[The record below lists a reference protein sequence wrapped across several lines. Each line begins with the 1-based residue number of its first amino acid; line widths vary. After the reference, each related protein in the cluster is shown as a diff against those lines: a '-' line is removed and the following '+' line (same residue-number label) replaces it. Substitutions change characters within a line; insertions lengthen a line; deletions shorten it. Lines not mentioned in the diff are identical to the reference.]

1 MASLQELQA
10 NFNAAFDALPV
21 GQRIPWGGG
30 TIYSMGGGRAYYDG
44 PNGYQ
49 VLTKGQDVAQLAA
62 SNPYI
67 AQQWAGEGYDL
78 APAQTFS
85 TRPEQVMQAP
95 EPVSVAAPAT
105 STGSPA
111 SGPQFDA
118 AGQYFGQGTDQAG
131 YSGTFQDPATGQY
144 ICPRF
149 EMRYNPELGYVDS
162 VQAGWY
168 AANGQNVGD
177 MMYAYDMNGNA
188 DAANN
193 VAISDTSDT
202 LLDKLITGGILAGAG
217 MGLGQL
223 AGIGGQLAGAGDAF
237 MPGALDSATG
247 AVLGDATMPGA
258 LASFGANP
266 ATTSLGALAVGT
278 GDAFLPG
285 ALNAAT
291 GTVLGDAYLPGALGS
306 FGANPALT
314 GATGPLALGGLGGGA
329 SALSSGTAGI
339 SGAGAAG
346 TGTGSAAGVIGPA
359 TTGPAMMGPPTT
371 ATIPAGLEQYL
382 KKPNVLDTIGSA
394 LGINGG
400 TAATILGGL
409 LGGQSNDE
417 SKTTAN
423 KLDPQMQAYLY
434 GSGGLLPAVN
444 STLQSQL
451 ANGGLN
457 ALQRQ
462 GLTAQQNYLQSPE
475 YAQQFAGLR
484 NYGQGLLA
492 SGVAANPFATRGT
505 NGLL

>member
-1 MASLQELQA
+1 MASLQDLQA
-10 NFNAAFDALPV
+10 NFNAAFDVLPV

-49 VLTKGQDVAQLAA
+49 ILTKGQDVAQLAA

-144 ICPRF
+144 MSPRY
-149 EMRYNPELGYVDS
+149 ETRYNPQTGDVES
-162 VQAGWY
+162 VQVGWY
-168 AANGQNVGD
+168 SADGQNVGD
-177 MMYAYDMNGNA
+177 TLSAYTTAGQA
-188 DAANN
+188 DPTNN
-193 VAISDTSDT
+193 TTIADTSDT
-202 LLDKLITGGILAGAG
+202 LLDKLIKGGILAGAG

-223 AGIGGQLAGAGDAF
+223 AGIGGQVAGAGETL
-237 MPGALDSATG
+237 GK
-247 AVLGDATMPGA
+247 AVLDGTNA
-258 LASFGANP
+258 FGANSI
-266 ATTSLGALAVGT
+266 AGAYELG
-278 GDAFLPG
+278 
-285 ALNAAT
+285 
-291 GTVLGDAYLPGALGS
+291 GS
-306 FGANPALT
+306 
-314 GATGPLALGGLGGGA
+314 ALGGGGWLDNPLTNAMSDAFPSAGQFQLTDPTGGLFQPGSWDMTGTLVGGGLSPLA
-329 SALSSGTAGI
+329 VPGGGIALLSSGTAGT

-346 TGTGSAAGVIGPA
+346 TGAGSAAGTAAATGAAGTATAGGALGPA
-359 TTGPAMMGPPTT
+359 AATTIGT
-371 ATIPAGLEQYL
+371 AVKT
-382 KKPNVLDTIGSA
+382 PNILDTIGSA

-434 GSGGLLPAVN
+434 GSGGILPAVN
-444 STLQSQL
+444 STMQTQL

>member
-49 VLTKGQDVAQLAA
+49 ILTKGQDVAQLAA

-95 EPVSVAAPAT
+95 EPVSVAAPVT
-105 STGSPA
+105 STGSPNA
-111 SGPQFDA
+111 PATPSWLGEALKFVQVNQNGTYQKDGMYYQPIYGNQQGSGENYDR
-118 AGQYFGQGTDQAG
+118 GEITEWNIYGTDKTNPGDTYQRFDT
-131 YSGTFQDPATGQY
+131 SGTQTGTGQ
-144 ICPRF
+144 F
-149 EMRYNPELGYVDS
+149 QS
-162 VQAGWY
+162 VSNFPSWEDIRPLAIM
-168 AANGQNVGD
+168 AAA
-177 MMYAYDMNGNA
+177 AYGG
-188 DAANN
+188 
-193 VAISDTSDT
+193 S
-202 LLDKLITGGILAGAG
+202 LLSGFGV
-217 MGLGQL
+217 
-223 AGIGGQLAGAGDAF
+223 GGQLAGAGDAF
-237 MPGALDSATG
+237 MPWALDSATG

-314 GATGPLALGGLGGGA
+314 GATGPLALGGLGGGT
-329 SALSSGTAGI
+329 SALSSGTAGT
-339 SGAGAAG
+339 SGAGTAG
-346 TGTGSAAGVIGPA
+346 TGAGSAGTAGTAAATGAAIGPA
-359 TTGPAMMGPPTT
+359 AAVKT
-371 ATIPAGLEQYL
+371 
-382 KKPNVLDTIGSA
+382 PNVLDTIGSA
-394 LGINGG
+394 LGISGT

-434 GSGGLLPAVN
+434 GAGGLLPAVN

-451 ANGGLN
+451 ATGGLN

-462 GLTAQQNYLQSPE
+462 GLTTQQNYLQSPE
-475 YAQQFAGLR
+475 YAQMFTGLR
-484 NYGQGLLA
+484 NYGQGLLGA
-492 SGVAANPFATRGT
+492 GVAANPFTARGT

>member
-1 MASLQELQA
+1 MASLQDLQA
-10 NFNAAFDALPV
+10 NFNAAFDVLPV

-49 VLTKGQDVAQLAA
+49 ILTKGQDVAQLAA

-118 AGQYFGQGTDQAG
+118 AGQYFGQGPDQAG
-131 YSGTFQDPATGQY
+131 YSGTFQDPATGLY
-144 ICPRF
+144 MSPRY
-149 EMRYNPELGYVDS
+149 ETRYNPQTGDVES

-177 MMYAYDMNGNA
+177 MMNAYDMNGNA

-193 VAISDTSDT
+193 VAIADTSDT
-202 LLDKLITGGILAGAG
+202 LLDKLIKGGILAGAG

-223 AGIGGQLAGAGDAF
+223 AGIGGQVAGAGDAF
-237 MPGALDSATG
+237 MPGALDATG
-247 AVLGDATMPGA
+247 AVIGDATM
-258 LASFGANP
+258 
-266 ATTSLGALAVGT
+266 
-278 GDAFLPG
+278 
-285 ALNAAT
+285 
-291 GTVLGDAYLPGALGS
+291 PGALGS
-306 FGANPALT
+306 FGANPAMT
-314 GATGPLALGGLGGGA
+314 GVSGPLALGGLGGGT

-346 TGTGSAAGVIGPA
+346 TGTGSAAGTAAATGAAATGGGALGPA
-359 TTGPAMMGPPTT
+359 AT
-371 ATIPAGLEQYL
+371 AIGAAG
-382 KKPNVLDTIGSA
+382 KNPNVLGTIGSA

-444 STLQSQL
+444 NTLQTQL

>member
-10 NFNAAFDALPV
+10 NFNAAFDVLPV

-49 VLTKGQDVAQLAA
+49 VLSKGQDVAQIAA
-62 SNPYI
+62 ANPNI

-111 SGPQFDA
+111 SGPQFGA

-131 YSGTFQDPATGQY
+131 FSGTFQDPTTGKY
-144 ICPRF
+144 MLPRY
-149 EMRYNPELGYVDS
+149 ETRYNPQTGDVES

-168 AANGQNVGD
+168 ASESQGVGD
-177 MMYAYDMNGNA
+177 AMNAYTTAGQA
-188 DAANN
+188 DPTNN
-193 VAISDTSDT
+193 TTIADTSDT
-202 LLDKLITGGILAGAG
+202 LMDKLIKGGILAGAG

-223 AGIGGQLAGAGDAF
+223 AGIGGQVAGAGDAF
-237 MPGALDSATG
+237 MPGALDATG
-247 AVLGDATMPGA
+247 AVIGDATMPGA

-266 ATTSLGALAVGT
+266 ATTSMGALAIGT

-291 GTVLGDAYLPGALGS
+291 GTVLGDAYLPGALGN

-314 GATGPLALGGLGGGA
+314 GTTGPLALGGLGGGT
-329 SALSSGTAGI
+329 SALSSGTAGT
-339 SGAGAAG
+339 SGVGAAG
-346 TGTGSAAGVIGPA
+346 TGTGSGAV
-359 TTGPAMMGPPTT
+359 MGPPTS
-371 ATIPAGLEQYL
+371 ATTPAGLEQYL

-444 STLQSQL
+444 STMQAQL

>member
-10 NFNAAFDALPV
+10 NFNAAFDVLPV

-49 VLTKGQDVAQLAA
+49 ILSKGQDVAQIAA
-62 SNPYI
+62 ANPNI
-67 AQQWAGEGYDL
+67 AQQWAGEGFQL

-85 TRPEQVMQAP
+85 TRPEMVAPAAPAP
-95 EPVSVAAPAT
+95 ETVAAPAT
-105 STGSPA
+105 PSPA
-111 SGPQFDA
+111 SAPMFDA
-118 AGQYFGQGTDQAG
+118 AAQYFGQGPDQ
-131 YSGTFQDPATGQY
+131 SGFTGTYKDPASGKY
-144 ICPRF
+144 MSPRY
-149 EMRYNPELGYVDS
+149 ETKYNPQTGDMES
-162 VQAGWY
+162 VQVGWY
-168 AANGQNVGD
+168 SADGQNVGD
-177 MMYAYDMNGNA
+177 TMNAYTMAGQA
-188 DAANN
+188 DPTNN
-193 VAISDTSDT
+193 TTIADTSDT
-202 LLDKLITGGILAGAG
+202 LLDKLLKGVILAGVGAG
-217 MGLGQL
+217 LWQMI
-223 AGIGGQLAGAGDAF
+223 AGIGGSAAGAGDAF
-237 MPGALDSATG
+237 MPGALDASTG

-258 LASFGANP
+258 LARYGANP
-266 ATTSLGALAVGT
+266 AATSLGALAVGT

-314 GATGPLALGGLGGGA
+314 VATGPLALGGLGGGT
-329 SALSSGTAGI
+329 SALSSGTAGT
-339 SGAGAAG
+339 SGAGTAG
-346 TGTGSAAGVIGPA
+346 TGTGSGAV
-359 TTGPAMMGPPTT
+359 MGPPTS
-371 ATIPAGLEQYL
+371 ATTPAGLEQYL

-444 STLQSQL
+444 STMQAQL

>member
-1 MASLQELQA
+1 MASLQDLQA
-10 NFNAAFDALPV
+10 NFNAAFDVLPV

-49 VLTKGQDVAQLAA
+49 ILTKGQDVAQLAA

-118 AGQYFGQGTDQAG
+118 AGQYFGQGPDQAG
-131 YSGTFQDPATGQY
+131 YSGTFQDPATGLY
-144 ICPRF
+144 MSPRY
-149 EMRYNPELGYVDS
+149 ETRYNPQTGDVES

-177 MMYAYDMNGNA
+177 MMNAYDMNGNA

-193 VAISDTSDT
+193 VAIADTSDT
-202 LLDKLITGGILAGAG
+202 LLDKLIKGGILAGAG

-223 AGIGGQLAGAGDAF
+223 AGIGGQVAGAGDAF
-237 MPGALDSATG
+237 MPGALDATTG
-247 AVLGDATMPGA
+247 AVIGDATMPGA

-266 ATTSLGALAVGT
+266 ATTSMGALAIGT
-278 GDAFLPG
+278 GDAF
-285 ALNAAT
+285 
-291 GTVLGDAYLPGALGS
+291 LPGALGS

-314 GATGPLALGGLGGGA
+314 GASGPLSLGGLGGGT
-329 SALSSGTAGI
+329 SALSSGTAGT
-339 SGAGAAG
+339 SGVGAAG
-346 TGTGSAAGVIGPA
+346 TGTGSGAV
-359 TTGPAMMGPPTT
+359 MGPPTS
-371 ATIPAGLEQYL
+371 ATTPAGLEQYL

>member
-49 VLTKGQDVAQLAA
+49 ILTKGQDVAQLAA

-95 EPVSVAAPAT
+95 EPVSVAAPVT
-105 STGSPA
+105 STGSPNA
-111 SGPQFDA
+111 PATPSWLGEALKFVQVNPNGTYQKDGMYYQPIYGNQQGSGENYDR
-118 AGQYFGQGTDQAG
+118 GEITEWNVYGTDKTNPGDTYQRFDT
-131 YSGTFQDPATGQY
+131 SGTQTGTGQ
-144 ICPRF
+144 F
-149 EMRYNPELGYVDS
+149 QS
-162 VQAGWY
+162 VSNFPSWEDIRPLATI
-168 AANGQNVGD
+168 AAA
-177 MMYAYDMNGNA
+177 AYGG
-188 DAANN
+188 
-193 VAISDTSDT
+193 S
-202 LLDKLITGGILAGAG
+202 LLSGSGV
-217 MGLGQL
+217 
-223 AGIGGQLAGAGDAF
+223 GGQLAGAGDAF

-314 GATGPLALGGLGGGA
+314 GATGPLALGGLGGGT
-329 SALSSGTAGI
+329 SAVSFGTAGT
-339 SGAGAAG
+339 SGAGTAG
-346 TGTGSAAGVIGPA
+346 TGAGSAGTAGTAAATGAAIGPA
-359 TTGPAMMGPPTT
+359 AAVKT
-371 ATIPAGLEQYL
+371 
-382 KKPNVLDTIGSA
+382 PNVLDTIGSA
-394 LGINGG
+394 LGISGG
-400 TAATILGGL
+400 TAGTILGGL

-434 GSGGLLPAVN
+434 GAGGLLPAVN

-451 ANGGLN
+451 ATGGLN

-462 GLTAQQNYLQSPE
+462 GLTTQQNYLQSPE
-475 YAQQFAGLR
+475 YAQMFTGLR
-484 NYGQGLLA
+484 NYGQGLLGA
-492 SGVAANPFATRGT
+492 GVAANPFTARGT

>member
-1 MASLQELQA
+1 MASLQDLQA
-10 NFNAAFDALPV
+10 NFNAAFDVLPV

-49 VLTKGQDVAQLAA
+49 VLSKGQDVAQIAA
-62 SNPYI
+62 ANPNI

-144 ICPRF
+144 MSPRY
-149 EMRYNPELGYVDS
+149 ETRYNPQTGDVES

-177 MMYAYDMNGNA
+177 MMNAYDKNGNA

-193 VAISDTSDT
+193 VAIADTSDT
-202 LLDKLITGGILAGAG
+202 LLDKLIKGGILAGAG

-223 AGIGGQLAGAGDAF
+223 AGIGGQVAGAGDAF
-237 MPGALDSATG
+237 MPGALDATG
-247 AVLGDATMPGA
+247 AVIGDATMPGA

-314 GATGPLALGGLGGGA
+314 GASGHLSLGGLGGGT
-329 SALSSGTAGI
+329 SALSSGTAGT
-339 SGAGAAG
+339 SGVGAAG
-346 TGTGSAAGVIGPA
+346 TGTGSGAV
-359 TTGPAMMGPPTT
+359 MGPPTS
-371 ATIPAGLEQYL
+371 ATTPAGLEQYL

>member
-10 NFNAAFDALPV
+10 NFNAAFDVLPV

-49 VLTKGQDVAQLAA
+49 ILSKGQDVAQIAA
-62 SNPYI
+62 ANPNI

-144 ICPRF
+144 MSPRY
-149 EMRYNPELGYVDS
+149 ETRYNPQTGDVES

-177 MMYAYDMNGNA
+177 MMNAYDKNGNA

-193 VAISDTSDT
+193 VAIADTSDT
-202 LLDKLITGGILAGAG
+202 LLDKLIKGGILAGAG
-217 MGLGQL
+217 MGLGSIVS
-223 AGIGGQLAGAGDAF
+223 GAGAT
-237 MPGALDSATG
+237 ATAG
-247 AVLGDATMPGA
+247 ETLGKAVLDGTNA
-258 LASFGANP
+258 FGANSV
-266 ATTSLGALAVGT
+266 AGAYELG
-278 GDAFLPG
+278 
-285 ALNAAT
+285 
-291 GTVLGDAYLPGALGS
+291 GS
-306 FGANPALT
+306 
-314 GATGPLALGGLGGGA
+314 ALGGGGWLDNPLTNAMSDAFPSAGQFQLTDPTGSLFQPGTWDMTGTLVGGGLSPLA
-329 SALSSGTAGI
+329 VPGGGIALLSSGTAGT
-339 SGAGAAG
+339 SGVGAAG
-346 TGTGSAAGVIGPA
+346 TGTGSGAV
-359 TTGPAMMGPPTT
+359 MGPPTS
-371 ATIPAGLEQYL
+371 ATTPAGLEQYL

>member
-49 VLTKGQDVAQLAA
+49 ILTKGQDVAQLAA

-95 EPVSVAAPAT
+95 EPVSVAAPVT

-111 SGPQFDA
+111 SGPQFGA
-118 AGQYFGQGTDQAG
+118 AEQYFGQGTDQAG
-131 YSGTFQDPATGQY
+131 FSGTFQDPTTGKY
-144 ICPRF
+144 MLPRY
-149 EMRYNPELGYVDS
+149 ETRYNPQTGDVES

-168 AANGQNVGD
+168 AADGQNVGD
-177 MMYAYDMNGNA
+177 TMNAYTMAGQA
-188 DAANN
+188 DPTNN
-193 VAISDTSDT
+193 TTIADTSDT
-202 LLDKLITGGILAGAG
+202 LMDKLIKGGILAGVGA
-217 MGLGQL
+217 GLGQI
-223 AGIGGQLAGAGDAF
+223 AGSASSAAGATQAGESA
-237 MPGALDSATG
+237 GLGGGWLDSPLPTGTG
-247 AVLGDATMPGA
+247 AEAFQLTNPVGSLFQPGTYDMTGN
-258 LASFGANP
+258 LVGG
-266 ATTSLGALAVGT
+266 SL
-278 GDAFLPG
+278 
-285 ALNAAT
+285 
-291 GTVLGDAYLPGALGS
+291 
-306 FGANPALT
+306 
-314 GATGPLALGGLGGGA
+314 GPLALGGGT
-329 SALSSGTAGI
+329 ALSSFGTAGT
-339 SGAGAAG
+339 SGAGTAGTGAGSAGTAGTAAG
-346 TGTGSAAGVIGPA
+346 TAAATGAAIGPA
-359 TTGPAMMGPPTT
+359 A
-371 ATIPAGLEQYL
+371 AVKA
-382 KKPNVLDTIGSA
+382 PNVLDTIGSA
-394 LGINGG
+394 LGISG
-400 TAATILGGL
+400 TTAGTILGGL

-444 STLQSQL
+444 STMQAQL

>member
-1 MASLQELQA
+1 MARSLQELQA

-49 VLTKGQDVAQLAA
+49 ILTKGQDVAQLAA

-95 EPVSVAAPAT
+95 EPVSVAAPVT
-105 STGSPA
+105 STGSPNA
-111 SGPQFDA
+111 PATPSWLGEALKFVQVNPDGTYQKD
-118 AGQYFGQGTDQAG
+118 GMYYQPIYGNQQGNGENYDRGEITEWNIYGTDKTNPGDTYQRFDT
-131 YSGTFQDPATGQY
+131 SGTQTGTGQ
-144 ICPRF
+144 F
-149 EMRYNPELGYVDS
+149 QS
-162 VQAGWY
+162 VS
-168 AANGQNVGD
+168 N
-177 MMYAYDMNGNA
+177 
-188 DAANN
+188 
-193 VAISDTSDT
+193 
-202 LLDKLITGGILAGAG
+202 
-217 MGLGQL
+217 
-223 AGIGGQLAGAGDAF
+223 
-237 MPGALDSATG
+237 
-247 AVLGDATMPGA
+247 
-258 LASFGANP
+258 
-266 ATTSLGALAVGT
+266 
-278 GDAFLPG
+278 LPSWE
-285 ALNAAT
+285 
-291 GTVLGDAYLPGALGS
+291 DIR
-306 FGANPALT
+306 
-314 GATGPLALGGLGGGA
+314 PLATIAAAAYGGSL
-329 SALSSGTAGI
+329 L
-339 SGAGAAG
+339 

>member
-1 MASLQELQA
+1 MASLQDLQA
-10 NFNAAFDALPV
+10 NFNAAFDVLPV

-49 VLTKGQDVAQLAA
+49 ILTKGQDVAQLVA

-95 EPVSVAAPAT
+95 EPVSVAAPVT
-105 STGSPA
+105 STGSPNA
-111 SGPQFDA
+111 PATPSWLGEALKFVQVNPDGTYQKD
-118 AGQYFGQGTDQAG
+118 GMYYQPIYGNQQGNGENYDRGEITEWNIYGTDKTNPGDTYQRFDT
-131 YSGTFQDPATGQY
+131 SGTQTGTGQ
-144 ICPRF
+144 F
-149 EMRYNPELGYVDS
+149 QS
-162 VQAGWY
+162 VSNLPSWEDIRPLATI
-168 AANGQNVGD
+168 AAA
-177 MMYAYDMNGNA
+177 AYGG
-188 DAANN
+188 
-193 VAISDTSDT
+193 S
-202 LLDKLITGGILAGAG
+202 LLSGSGV
-217 MGLGQL
+217 
-223 AGIGGQLAGAGDAF
+223 GGQLAGAGDAF

-247 AVLGDATMPGA
+247 A
-258 LASFGANP
+258 
-266 ATTSLGALAVGT
+266 
-278 GDAFLPG
+278 
-285 ALNAAT
+285 
-291 GTVLGDAYLPGALGS
+291 VLGDAYLPGALGS

-462 GLTAQQNYLQSPE
+462 GLTTQQNYLQSPE

>member
-1 MASLQELQA
+1 MASLQDLQA
-10 NFNAAFDALPV
+10 NFNAAFDVLPV

-49 VLTKGQDVAQLAA
+49 VLSKGQDVAQIAA
-62 SNPYI
+62 ANPNI

-105 STGSPA
+105 STGSPNA
-111 SGPQFDA
+111 QATPSWLEEALKFAQVNPNGTYQKDGMYYQPIYGNQQGSGENYDR
-118 AGQYFGQGTDQAG
+118 GEVTEWNVYGTDKTNPGDSYQKFDT
-131 YSGTFQDPATGQY
+131 SGQNTGTGQ
-144 ICPRF
+144 F
-149 EMRYNPELGYVDS
+149 QS
-162 VQAGWY
+162 VSNLPSWEDIRPLASI
-168 AANGQNVGD
+168 AA
-177 MMYAYDMNGNA
+177 
-188 DAANN
+188 AAFGG
-193 VAISDTSDT
+193 S
-202 LLDKLITGGILAGAG
+202 LLSGS
-217 MGLGQL
+217 
-223 AGIGGQLAGAGDAF
+223 GIGGQVAGAGDAF
-237 MPGALDSATG
+237 LPGALDATTG
-247 AVLGDATMPGA
+247 AVIGDATMPGA

-266 ATTSLGALAVGT
+266 ATTSMGALAIGT

-291 GTVLGDAYLPGALGS
+291 GTVLGDAYLPGALGN

-314 GATGPLALGGLGGGA
+314 GTTGPLALGGLGGGT
-329 SALSSGTAGI
+329 SALSSGTAGT
-339 SGAGAAG
+339 SGVGAAG
-346 TGTGSAAGVIGPA
+346 TGTGSGAV
-359 TTGPAMMGPPTT
+359 MGPPTS
-371 ATIPAGLEQYL
+371 ATTPAGLEQYL

>member
-49 VLTKGQDVAQLAA
+49 ILTKGQDVAQLAA

-95 EPVSVAAPAT
+95 EPVSVAAPVT
-105 STGSPA
+105 STGSPNA
-111 SGPQFDA
+111 PATPSWLGEALKFVQVNPNGTYQKDGMYYQPIYGNQQGSGENYDR
-118 AGQYFGQGTDQAG
+118 GEITEWNIYGTDKTNPGDTYQRFDT
-131 YSGTFQDPATGQY
+131 SGTQTGTGQ
-144 ICPRF
+144 F
-149 EMRYNPELGYVDS
+149 QS
-162 VQAGWY
+162 VSNLPSWEDIRPLATI
-168 AANGQNVGD
+168 AAA
-177 MMYAYDMNGNA
+177 AYGG
-188 DAANN
+188 
-193 VAISDTSDT
+193 S
-202 LLDKLITGGILAGAG
+202 LLSGSGV
-217 MGLGQL
+217 
-223 AGIGGQLAGAGDAF
+223 GGQLAGAGDAF

>member
-1 MASLQELQA
+1 MASLQDLQA
-10 NFNAAFDALPV
+10 NFNAAFDVLPV

-49 VLTKGQDVAQLAA
+49 ILTKGQDVAQLAA
-62 SNPYI
+62 PNPYI

-118 AGQYFGQGTDQAG
+118 AGQYFGQGPDQAG
-131 YSGTFQDPATGQY
+131 YSGTFQDPATGLY
-144 ICPRF
+144 MSPRY
-149 EMRYNPELGYVDS
+149 ETRYNPQTGDVES

-177 MMYAYDMNGNA
+177 MMNAYDMNGNA

-193 VAISDTSDT
+193 VAIADTSDT
-202 LLDKLITGGILAGAG
+202 LLDKLIKGGILAGAG

-223 AGIGGQLAGAGDAF
+223 AGIGGQVAGAGDAF
-237 MPGALDSATG
+237 MPGALDATTG
-247 AVLGDATMPGA
+247 AVIGDATM
-258 LASFGANP
+258 
-266 ATTSLGALAVGT
+266 
-278 GDAFLPG
+278 
-285 ALNAAT
+285 
-291 GTVLGDAYLPGALGS
+291 PGALGS
-306 FGANPALT
+306 FGANPAMT
-314 GATGPLALGGLGGGA
+314 GVSGPLALGGLGGGT
-329 SALSSGTAGI
+329 SALSSGTAGT

-346 TGTGSAAGVIGPA
+346 TGTGSAAGTAAATGAAATGGGALGPA
-359 TTGPAMMGPPTT
+359 AT
-371 ATIPAGLEQYL
+371 AIGAAG
-382 KKPNVLDTIGSA
+382 KNPNVLGTIGSA

-434 GSGGLLPAVN
+434 GSGGLLPAIN
-444 STLQSQL
+444 NTLQTQL

>member
-10 NFNAAFDALPV
+10 NFNAAFDVLPV

-49 VLTKGQDVAQLAA
+49 ILSKGQDVAQIAA
-62 SNPYI
+62 ANPNI

-95 EPVSVAAPAT
+95 EPVSVAAPVT

-111 SGPQFDA
+111 SGPQFGA
-118 AGQYFGQGTDQAG
+118 AEQYFGQGTDQAG
-131 YSGTFQDPATGQY
+131 FSGTFQDPTTGQFMS
-144 ICPRF
+144 PRY
-149 EMRYNPELGYVDS
+149 ETRYNPQTGDVES
-162 VQAGWY
+162 VQVGWY

-177 MMYAYDMNGNA
+177 TMNAYTMAGQA
-188 DAANN
+188 DPTNN
-193 VAISDTSDT
+193 TTIADTSDT
-202 LLDKLITGGILAGAG
+202 LMDKLIKGGILAGVGA
-217 MGLGQL
+217 GLGQI
-223 AGIGGQLAGAGDAF
+223 AGLGGSAAGAGDAF
-237 MPGALDSATG
+237 MPGALDASTG

-266 ATTSLGALAVGT
+266 ATTSLGALGVGA

-291 GTVLGDAYLPGALGS
+291 GTVVGDAYLPGALGS

-314 GATGPLALGGLGGGA
+314 GVNGPLVLGGLDGGT
-329 SALSSGTAGI
+329 ALSSFGTAGT
-339 SGAGAAG
+339 SGAVAAG
-346 TGTGSAAGVIGPA
+346 TGTGSGAV
-359 TTGPAMMGPPTT
+359 MGPPTS
-371 ATIPAGLEQYL
+371 ATTPAGLEQYL

-444 STLQSQL
+444 STMQAQL

>member
-49 VLTKGQDVAQLAA
+49 ILTKGQDVAQLAA

-95 EPVSVAAPAT
+95 EPVSVAAPVT
-105 STGSPA
+105 STGSPNA
-111 SGPQFDA
+111 PATPSWLGEALKFVQVNPNGTYQKDGMYYQPIYGNQQGSGENYDR
-118 AGQYFGQGTDQAG
+118 GEITEWNIYGTDKTNPGDTYQRFDT
-131 YSGTFQDPATGQY
+131 SGTQTGTGQ
-144 ICPRF
+144 F
-149 EMRYNPELGYVDS
+149 QS
-162 VQAGWY
+162 VSNLPSWEDIRPLATI
-168 AANGQNVGD
+168 AAA
-177 MMYAYDMNGNA
+177 AYGG
-188 DAANN
+188 
-193 VAISDTSDT
+193 S
-202 LLDKLITGGILAGAG
+202 LLSGSGV
-217 MGLGQL
+217 
-223 AGIGGQLAGAGDAF
+223 GGQLAGAGDAF

-247 AVLGDATMPGA
+247 A
-258 LASFGANP
+258 
-266 ATTSLGALAVGT
+266 
-278 GDAFLPG
+278 
-285 ALNAAT
+285 
-291 GTVLGDAYLPGALGS
+291 VLGDAYLPGALGS